1 MADPVT
7 IGVILAASAAVS
19 AVGAIQQGAAAAA
32 QGRAQQQ
39 AQQVNAAIKEQNS
52 VAVRQQAGAREE
64 QQRRIARQVLGQQ
77 RAALAQAG
85 IGVGFGSALDIEE
98 QSAIRAEYD
107 ALAIR
112 YEGEMQA
119 TGLLA
124 SAQQDLYQ
132 GQIARAAGKNAQT
145 ASYISAGA
153 SLLSG
158 AASYGYM
165 TRVGAPT
172 EVALSG
178 QVSRSISPLSVNSGM
193 GFSI

>member
-7 IGVILAASAAVS
+7 IGVLVAASAAVS

-52 VAVRQQAGAREE
+52 AAVRQQAGARED
-64 QQRRIARQVLGQQ
+64 QQRRQARQLLGQQ

-119 TGLLA
+119 RGLLA
-124 SAQQDLYQ
+124 SAQQDLYE
-132 GQIARAAGKNAQT
+132 GQVARSAGKNAQT

-165 TRVGAPT
+165 TRVRAPT
-172 EVALSG
+172 ETVLGGAQSFA
-178 QVSRSISPLSVNSGM
+178 VSSPVNTGM
-193 GFSI
+193 RPIQ